1 MAIIVARLTH
11 NRFPEIAAK
20 LPREAAKITKKTALR
35 IEETAKTSM
44 AGPKSGRMY
53 GAHQASAPGES
64 PAIDTSTL
72 ANSIQT
78 EPESGAVHV
87 VHTGD
92 VESAAHLEFG
102 TVHMAPRPFL
112 GPAAS
117 QEEPEFLR
125 EMADLER
132 RLR

>member
-1 MAIIVARLTH
+1 MAIVVARLTH

-20 LPREAAKITKKTALR
+20 LPREAAKITEKTALR

-44 AGPKSGRMY
+44 AGQKSGRMY

-64 PAIDTSTL
+64 PAIDTSNL
-72 ANSIQT
+72 ANSIGT
-78 EPESGAVHV
+78 EAMGGASHMVYAG
-87 VHTGD
+87 T
-92 VESAAHLEFG
+92 EYALSLEFG
-102 TVHMAPRPFL
+102 SPRVAPRPFL

-125 EMADLER
+125 DMADLER

>member
-1 MAIIVARLTH
+1 MAIVVARLTH

-20 LPREAAKITKKTALR
+20 LPREAAKITEKTALR

-64 PAIDTSTL
+64 PAIDTSNL
-72 ANSIQT
+72 ANSIGT
-78 EPESGAVHV
+78 EAMGGASHMVYAG
-87 VHTGD
+87 T
-92 VESAAHLEFG
+92 EYALSLEFG
-102 TVHMAPRPFL
+102 SPRVAPRPFL

-125 EMADLER
+125 DMADLER